1 MIGFNH
7 GAETSADGL
16 FHLTEAECLGACVNA
31 PMMQVHTA
39 SIACVAPHAAGCSW
53 STRAQIAFML
63 ARSLAHADR
72 KCSRTN
78 PHVTGAPAPGLCTH
92 YVSHGK

>member
-31 PMMQVHTA
+31 PMMQVNNEYVYEDLTPE
-39 SIACVAPHAAGCSW
+39 SIVNILEQWKRGEEPKKG
-53 STRAQIAFML
+53 
-63 ARSLAHADR
+63 
-72 KCSRTN
+72 
-78 PHVTGAPAPGLCTH
+78 P
-92 YVSHGK
+92 